1 MDRSQS
7 TAPAAARNKSV
18 KKSWGDRSGI
28 EKKKQKTSHVQGR
41 GINEC
46 RALLFDLSK
55 KASGTLCAVFEQDQ
69 QDVLNSP

>member
-1 MDRSQS
+1 MDRRQS
-7 TAPAAARNKSV
+7 TGPAAARSKSV
-18 KKSWGDRSGI
+18 KKRGDRSGI

-41 GINEC
+41 GINKC